1 MNFNAFDLN
10 LLRVV
15 DALLE
20 TGSTTAAGQRIGL
33 SQPAVSAA
41 LARLRHALNDP
52 LMIRQG
58 RNLTPT
64 DFARTLRDPLRSLLE
79 ETEALLAGNRV
90 FDPRAATSSFKVSGS
105 DFFAEMLMPALA
117 DHLARVAPGVRI
129 QLVDLVPDSYIDT
142 LDRYQVDMA
151 LIPGMDFPDW
161 IDAQLLFRSAFVV
174 IARQG
179 HPRLAR
185 AGLVPG
191 DTIGLDLF
199 CDLGHVLFSP
209 EGRSAGMGDAALAR
223 VGRSRQVVMTM
234 PVFSGVYNA
243 VAESDLIALIP
254 AQLARRVAERM
265 RLDIYAAPIPLE
277 PPRIFM
283 VWHKRS
289 TRSPAHAW
297 LRGEIAKLMAPL
309 DDAQRH

>member
-1 MNFNAFDLN
+1 
-10 LLRVV
+10 
-15 DALLE
+15 
-20 TGSTTAAGQRIGL
+20 
-33 SQPAVSAA
+33 
-41 LARLRHALNDP
+41 
-52 LMIRQG
+52 
-58 RNLTPT
+58 
-64 DFARTLRDPLRSLLE
+64 
-79 ETEALLAGNRV
+79 
-90 FDPRAATSSFKVSGS
+90 
-105 DFFAEMLMPALA
+105 
-117 DHLARVAPGVRI
+117 
-129 QLVDLVPDSYIDT
+129 
-142 LDRYQVDMA
+142 
-151 LIPGMDFPDW
+151 
-161 IDAQLLFRSAFVV
+161 
-174 IARQG
+174 
-179 HPRLAR
+179 
-185 AGLVPG
+185 
-191 DTIGLDLF
+191 
-199 CDLGHVLFSP
+199 
-209 EGRSAGMGDAALAR
+209 MGDAALAR